1 MSKTP
6 LLNFEGYKQYLSA
19 ENHNHPRWG
28 SEDNFHYVFNF
39 PNKYGASII
48 KHRGSYGYE
57 EDLFELAVLAFDSGK
72 WGLTYNTPLTDDVL
86 GCLSNEEVLET
97 LEKIKNLEGGTRDE

>member
-1 MSKTP
+1 MTP
-6 LLNFEGYKQYLSA
+6 LKFEEFKEYLVA

-28 SEDNFHYVFNF
+28 KEDNFQYIFKF

-57 EDLFELAVLAFDSGK
+57 EDLFELAVLSWEDGK
-72 WGLTYNTPLTDDVL
+72 YELTYKTPITSDVL
-86 GCLSNEEVLET
+86 GYLSNEEVLET